1 MITQHAVKAL
11 ISVHVKMGAVRL
23 VSPEHFCILQKFV
36 FKGFVCR
43 SSQSASAINV
53 LDAEPWGRADVEPA
67 LSDPAA
73 L

>member
-1 MITQHAVKAL
+1 MITQQRAMKAL

-23 VSPEHFCILQKFV
+23 VSPVQFCVLQKSV
-36 FKGFVCR
+36 FRGFVCGC
-43 SSQSASAINV
+43 SQSINV

-67 LSDPAA
+67 LSDLAA